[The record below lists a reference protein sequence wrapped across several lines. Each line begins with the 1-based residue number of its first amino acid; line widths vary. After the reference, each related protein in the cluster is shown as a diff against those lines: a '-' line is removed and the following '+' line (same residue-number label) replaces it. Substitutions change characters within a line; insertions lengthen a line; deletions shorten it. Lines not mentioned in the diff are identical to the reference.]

1 MLSAA
6 VIDRVTEAIEAV
18 AAEEIMPRFRSL
30 RDHEIEAKANGELVT
45 AADIACEKVLS
56 AQLPGLLPGSEVV
69 GEEAVAAE
77 PALMDLL
84 DGEGPVWIIDPVDG
98 TGNFARGTAV
108 FAVMVALAV
117 GGKTQ
122 AAWIHDPIGGRTAVA
137 EAGSGAYMAGQT
149 LKVAPAAAALSEMTG
164 TLHASSFAPPEIAQR
179 VHKRR
184 GRVKAL
190 RSLRCAGAE
199 YLRLITGEMQF
210 TLFTRLMP
218 WDHAPGV
225 LLHQEA
231 GGTARCFDGDDYGV
245 RRHRE
250 IGVLMAP
257 DGTSWDLLHRE
268 LLG

>member
-6 VIDRVTEAIEAV
+6 VIDRVTEAIEAA

-45 AADIACEKVLS
+45 AADIACEKVLG
-56 AQLPGLLPGSEVV
+56 AQLTDLLPGSRVV
-69 GEEAVAAE
+69 GEEAVAVA

-84 DGEGPVWIIDPVDG
+84 DGEDPVWIIDPVDG
-98 TGNFARGTAV
+98 TGNFARGTAI
-108 FAVMVALAV
+108 FATMVALAV
-117 GGKTQ
+117 GGKTR

-137 EAGSGAYMAGQT
+137 EAGSGASMAGRA
-149 LKVAPAAAALSEMTG
+149 LKVSSADAVVSEMAG
-164 TLHASSFAPPEIAQR
+164 TLHASSFAPPEIAQK
-179 VHKRR
+179 VHERR
-184 GRVKAL
+184 GRVKAM

-231 GGTARCFDGDDYGV
+231 GGTARCFDGGDYGV

-257 DGTSWDLLHRE
+257 DGSSWDKLHQE